1 MAYNPLH
8 HKYRPQTFAQ
18 LVGQGAIA
26 ATLTSAIASRRIA
39 PAYLFTGPR
48 GTGKTSSAR
57 ILAKSLNCQSSDG
70 PTAEPCGHCA
80 SCQAIA
86 TGTALDVIEIDAAS
100 HTGVDNIRDLIERA
114 QFAPVSCRY
123 KVYVIDECHMLST
136 AAFNA
141 LLKTLE
147 EPPAR
152 VLFVLATTDPQRV
165 LPTIISRCQRF
176 DFRRI
181 PLAAMTTHLQAI
193 AQQEAIQITPEAL
206 TLVAQIAN
214 GGLRDA
220 ESLLDQLSLLPPPV
234 TPEAVWD
241 LVGAVPE
248 RDLLALVQA
257 LRRAEVEVVIDRC
270 RHLLDRGREPLAV
283 LQSLAH
289 FYLHLLIAKTA
300 PQRGDLIAVT
310 QTTWEA
316 LCQEVATW
324 EVSEILRGQQQLK
337 AGESQLRHTTQPRL
351 WLEVAVLELL
361 PVPEAAASWALATPV
376 PAAAKPAAVASP
388 AQPPSV
394 TAKPA
399 AAVPASEPPAPGPQ
413 AVEPPAPEPAPGPQA
428 VEPPPAP
435 EPAPEPLPA
444 LWQRVLE
451 QIRAKT
457 ARSLIAQHCDLM
469 DFDPEQAIATIGLRS
484 PKLVKLVRARLPV
497 IQTAFEAVCQR
508 PVMLEIQTMDA
519 APSPP
524 PPAPSGMPR
533 MREASPAPLVKP
545 PVVSEP
551 EPCPEAAR
559 LPEEPDLASAPE
571 AASALPDTALPDTE
585 TPESAVPLALSD
597 LDRAAQRLAATFKG
611 EVIELELDFSSA
623 LAASAPAPEF
633 PLAEPATTT
642 SAEDN
647 EIPF

>member
-70 PTAEPCGHCA
+70 PTAEPCGHCT

-152 VLFVLATTDPQRV
+152 VVFVLATTDPQRV

-257 LRRAEVEVVIDRC
+257 LRRAEVEAVIDRC

-337 AGESQLRHTTQPRL
+337 ASESQLRHTTQPRL

-361 PVPEAAASWALATPV
+361 PRAQVAAPSESATPASA
-376 PAAAKPAAVASP
+376 PPAAKPTVAPPVSVPSSVAGAADR
-388 AQPPSV
+388 
-394 TAKPA
+394 
-399 AAVPASEPPAPGPQ
+399 
-413 AVEPPAPEPAPGPQA
+413 EPPAPEPVPEPTL

-435 EPAPEPLPA
+435 EPTPEPLPD
-444 LWQRVLE
+444 LWQRVLG
-451 QIRAKT
+451 QIRSNATK
-457 ARSLIAQHCDLM
+457 ALIVQHCNLTH
-469 DFDPEQAIATIGLRS
+469 FDSEQAIATISIPSLGLQKHVET
-484 PKLVKLVRARLPV
+484 KLPAIKA
-497 IQTAFEAVCQR
+497 AFEAVCQQ
-508 PVMLEIQTMDA
+508 PIAIDLQIMNPAA
-519 APSPP
+519 APSPSTRP
-524 PPAPSGMPR
+524 QG
-533 MREASPAPLVKP
+533 REVSPAPLVKRP
-545 PVVSEP
+545 PAAGLEPESALESRPEATRPTDGTGFPTASLAASEP
-551 EPCPEAAR
+551 PPNAV
-559 LPEEPDLASAPE
+559 ST
-571 AASALPDTALPDTE
+571 LPDTDTSE
-585 TPESAVPLALSD
+585 AMTPRPEPSLSLSD
-597 LDRAAQRLAATFKG
+597 LDSAAQRLAATFKG
-611 EVIELELDFSSA
+611 EVIELEIDFSSA
-623 LAASAPAPEF
+623 LAAPVPEL
-633 PLAEPATTT
+633 PLAEPATTP